1 MRLFTQKIS
10 LVLFILT
17 LLNPASLQAQ
27 DSLKKSLS
35 KPKKFS
41 DYIKI
46 SGLFY
51 LAGQYSQQ
59 GPKENFSFLVRRAYL
74 TVNAKI
80 SKNLL
85 VRYTQDITIDDQG
98 DDAGNIELRI
108 KYLYLQYKIPD
119 FWFVTNSRFKFGIVQ
134 RPWLDFEEHI
144 NSYRV
149 QGTMFMERSFLFNSA
164 GFGISYQGLLGGS
177 MSGKYMARVH
187 PHTPGKYGSFAFGL
201 YNGGGYHQFER
212 NLNKNFEARI
222 TLRPFPSTVPGLQF
236 SYLGIFGK
244 GNIPQKPDFVLNAG
258 IITYESR
265 YVTMTAQFESGRGN
279 SYGTFV
285 DSTFSALPQH
295 GFSFY
300 SELKIPK
307 TAFAVYARYDHFLLG
322 PSDNEK
328 VSKRQ
333 IYGVS
338 WRFFKQNKLV
348 FSYQHGSLYNTPKSN
363 IYDLALDVSF

>member
-1 MRLFTQKIS
+1 MRLFTLRVCLIFLIFNMVGPVS
-10 LVLFILT
+10 LK
-17 LLNPASLQAQ
+17 AQ
-27 DSLKKSLS
+27 DSLKQPVSS
-35 KPKKFS
+35 PKKFS

-51 LAGQYSQQ
+51 LAGQYRVQDQQ
-59 GPKENFSFLVRRAYL
+59 KNFSFLVRRAYL

-98 DDAGNIELRI
+98 DDAGNIEIRI
-108 KYLYLQYKIPD
+108 KYLYLQYHIPD
-119 FWFVTNSRFKFGIVQ
+119 FWFITDSRFKFGIVQ

-144 NSYRV
+144 NAYRV
-149 QGTMFMERSFLFNSA
+149 QGTMFMERSSLFNSA
-164 GFGISYQGLLGGS
+164 GFGMSYQGLLGGRL
-177 MSGKYMARVH
+177 SGEYIEKIH
-187 PHTPGKYGSFAFGL
+187 PHSPGKYGSLALGL

-212 NLNKNFEARI
+212 NLSKNFEVRI

-244 GNIPQKPDFVLNAG
+244 GNLPEKPDFVLNAG
-258 IITYESR
+258 IVSYESR
-265 YVTMTAQFESGRGN
+265 YVTVTAQYESGRGN

-285 DSTFSALPQH
+285 DSTFRALPQQ

-307 TAFAVYARYDHFLLG
+307 TAFAVYARYDHFLLRQC
-322 PSDNEK
+322 DVEK
-328 VSKRQ
+328 VSERQ
-333 IYGVS
+333 IYGAS

-348 FSYQHGSLYNTPKSN
+348 FSYQNGNIYGNGHAD
-363 IYDLALDVSF
+363 IYDLSLDVSF